1 MLHRTTIPEE
11 RENLYTA
18 QPENWHR
25 YSAKMEKDRGDN
37 TVQKDVVL
45 ILQSVNNDFVA
56 CVGPLGT
63 GKTVY
68 VARIA
73 VGALTQDQK
82 IIVVGP
88 A

>member
-1 MLHRTTIPEE
+1 MLHRTTIPEKP
-11 RENLYTA
+11 ENLCTA
-18 QPENWHR
+18 QLENWHR
-25 YSAKMEKDRGDN
+25 YSAKVEKDRGDN

-45 ILQSVNNDFVA
+45 KLQSVNNDLVA

-63 GKTVY
+63 GKTVS

-82 IIVVGP
+82 IIAVGP

>member
-1 MLHRTTIPEE
+1 
-11 RENLYTA
+11 
-18 QPENWHR
+18 
-25 YSAKMEKDRGDN
+25 MEKDRGDN
-37 TVQKDVVL
+37 TVKKDVVL
-45 ILQSVNNDFVA
+45 KLQSVSNDFVA

-63 GKTVY
+63 GKTIS

-82 IIVVGP
+82 VIVVGP